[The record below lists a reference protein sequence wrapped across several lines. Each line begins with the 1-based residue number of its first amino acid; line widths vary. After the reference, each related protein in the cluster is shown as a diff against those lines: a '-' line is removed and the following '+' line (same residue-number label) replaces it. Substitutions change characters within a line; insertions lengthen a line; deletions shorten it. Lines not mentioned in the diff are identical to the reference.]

1 MNFYVVYILILIIC
15 YLMSLMK
22 LIYVVEDH
30 QVIREGVR
38 RYLENSGYK
47 ALTFANLETA
57 RQAVALTKPDL
68 LIQDVMLPDGDGF
81 DFVQEIRKKD
91 DIPVVFM
98 TAKIAEEDRLKGF
111 RLGADDYISKPF
123 SPKELVARVQAIF
136 RRLDSSSSNV
146 KHDDNHEKIF
156 KAGEGILKF
165 NDFEHKISVNTEK
178 LSLTSAE
185 WRILKLLV
193 ENASKVLTRADIL
206 EKCFDYSSESYDRI
220 VDTHIKNLRAKLGD
234 YPWIETVRGYGYRFI
249 AFPVSG
255 EECK

>member
-1 MNFYVVYILILIIC
+1 
-15 YLMSLMK
+15 MK

-38 RYLENSGYK
+38 RYLESAGYK
-47 ALTFANLETA
+47 ALAFANLQTA
-57 RQAVALTKPDL
+57 KQAVELTKPDL

-81 DFVQEIRKKD
+81 DFVKEIRQKD
-91 DIPVVFM
+91 DIPVIFM

-111 RLGADDYISKPF
+111 KLGADDYIPKPF

-136 RRLDSSSSNV
+136 RRLDAGSSNA
-146 KHDDNHEKIF
+146 EKENPEKVF
-156 KAGEGILKF
+156 KAGEGIMKF
-165 NDFEHKISVNTEK
+165 NDFEHKISVNGEN

-185 WRILKLLV
+185 WRILKHLV
-193 ENASKVLTRADIL
+193 ENASTVLSRADIL

-249 AFPVSG
+249 AYPANG
-255 EECK
+255 DNT